1 MASGEKGSKGSG
13 GEEFIVLECL
23 VFNLFL
29 ETPIEKKNQS
39 KKMSALKSPEHIQK
53 ILGLFS
59 GISIFTGVGPHW
71 PVL

>member
-1 MASGEKGSKGSG
+1 MASGGKGSKGSG
-13 GEEFIVLECL
+13 GKEVIVECL

-39 KKMSALKSPEHIQK
+39 KKLSALKSPEHIHK

-59 GISIFTGVGPHW
+59 GISIFTGVGPH
-71 PVL
+71 